1 MINSA
6 FNTIA
11 PPHSEDT
18 PSLTAKTTQWG
29 LKGKRHRSR
38 PFGRERNCIPRPQF
52 KFNFDYLAVL
62 LCLLCQT
69 ASATFAELQGVQV
82 QGNAENT
89 RLILELDRRVKY
101 TYFRLADPQR
111 LVFDLTN
118 TRVPEQFQL
127 VQGATSVV
135 HSVRYAR
142 RAEDTLRVV
151 FDLKTLRYPEIL
163 APSAEQPHQLIIQL
177 HKNKELALNTPQANP
192 QPKPRTWVVA
202 LDPGHGGQDPGAI
215 GKVHG
220 TLEKRVTLQI
230 ARRLQQA
237 LSARKNIKVI
247 LTRQNDT
254 YIKLRQRIATARQHQ
269 ADLFVSIHADAF
281 HDHRVRGASVF
292 VLSDKGASSEAAR
305 WLADKENQADLL
317 GGVSLEDKEDTLA
330 SVLLDMSQSAA
341 LGNSLSA
348 ADHVF
353 QALQT
358 VGKVHGKQVQQAAFI
373 VLKSPDIP
381 SLLIE
386 TGFISNPTEE
396 QHLRDPGYQ
405 TRLAHAIAQGIFS
418 YFDTTAPTSE
428 PAVSQVG
435 R

>member
-1 MINSA
+1 LINSA

-11 PPHSEDT
+11 LPH
-18 PSLTAKTTQWG
+18 
-29 LKGKRHRSR
+29 
-38 PFGRERNCIPRPQF
+38 
-52 KFNFDYLAVL
+52 YLVVL

-69 ASATFAELQGVQV
+69 TFATPAELQGVQV

-89 RLILELDRRVKY
+89 RLVLELDRQVKY
-101 TYFRLADPQR
+101 TYFQLANPQR
-111 LVFDLTN
+111 LVFDLAD

-142 RAEDTLRVV
+142 RSEDTLRVV
-151 FDLKTLRYPEIL
+151 FDLKTRRYPEVL
-163 APSAEQPHQLIIQL
+163 VPTTAQPHQLIIQL
-177 HKNKELALNTPQANP
+177 HKNKELSLNNPQANP
-192 QPKPRTWVVA
+192 LPTPRTWVVA

-220 TLEKRVTLQI
+220 TLEKQVTLQI

-237 LSARKNIKVI
+237 LSARQNIKVI

-254 YIKLRQRIATARQHQ
+254 YVKLRQRIATARQHQ

-281 HDHRVRGASVF
+281 HDHRVQGASVF

-305 WLADKENQADLL
+305 WLANKENQADLL
-317 GGVSLEDKEDTLA
+317 GGVSLEDKEDILA

-358 VGKVHGKQVQQAAFI
+358 VGRVHGKRVQQAAFI

-396 QHLRDPGYQ
+396 QRLRDPSYQ
-405 TRLAHAIAQGIFS
+405 TKLAHAIAQGIFS
-418 YFDTTAPTSE
+418 YFDNTAPADE
-428 PAVSQVG
+428 PAVSQAG
-435 R
+435 QSSGS